1 MQSTFNIL
9 NGPARLSDLNDEFD
23 DSDDSDN
30 EISNIRQDNEQDF
43 SLSMFASNGS
53 MQTGRNAPNLSQYHS
68 KSASPPIRD
77 QMNFNQGHHSKVY
90 IYYVARIFILVKFFE
105 IYVILFPLICK
116 GPYLQSY
123 ISNLINNILA
133 TPITWLLKP
142 TSNPSAI
149 STSIIP
155 SMPEFLNDDLE
166 LSESDSDSWSA
177 K

>member
-1 MQSTFNIL
+1 MQSTFNTI

-77 QMNFNQGHHSKVY
+77 QMNFNQSHHSKVY

-105 IYVILFPLICK
+105 IYVILLE
-116 GPYLQSY
+116 YLRA
-123 ISNLINNILA
+123 LF
-133 TPITWLLKP
+133 
-142 TSNPSAI
+142 AI
-149 STSIIP
+149 IH
-155 SMPEFLNDDLE
+155 F
-166 LSESDSDSWSA
+166 
-177 K
+177 